1 MKKLT
6 VRIDDELNDVI
17 EKNAAKANV
26 SVNKY
31 VGELLAG
38 ALAGDVNIA
47 GRLDNYERNIY
58 ALQFLQNTESAFPKK
73 SMRVCFA

>member
-31 VGELLAG
+31 VGGCKHCRKAG
-38 ALAGDVNIA
+38 QL
-47 GRLDNYERNIY
+47 
-58 ALQFLQNTESAFPKK
+58 
-73 SMRVCFA
+73 